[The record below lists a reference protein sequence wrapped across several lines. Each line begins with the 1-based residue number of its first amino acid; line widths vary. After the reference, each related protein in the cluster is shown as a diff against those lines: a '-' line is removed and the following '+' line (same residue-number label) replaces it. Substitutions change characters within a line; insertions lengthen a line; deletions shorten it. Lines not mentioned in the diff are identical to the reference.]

1 MAEREFPIEPYGVA
15 YDCDE
20 CGEEMKPT
28 AEKVA
33 WLTHPVQFP
42 HECPNG
48 HRATLTEQY
57 PVVRWRHRA
66 LTGEDR

>member
-15 YDCDE
+15 YECDE

-33 WLTHPVQFP
+33 WLTLPVRFP
-42 HECPNG
+42 HECVNG
-48 HRATLTEQY
+48 HQAALTEQY
-57 PVVRWRHRA
+57 PTVRWRHP
-66 LTGEDR
+66 